1 MLMKKLYVL
10 LFIFVLFASEMKAQ
24 KAEVGITFSALSNND
39 IARFKS
45 IEDDSGSDAG
55 KSYSFGVTYVK
66 PLNSWLS
73 IESGIEFLQGKAA
86 THSIVSTMYGLS
98 TVSHSG
104 TISLINIPVGIRIS
118 FLKYCFVNGGLFI
131 DMDASSDSPVDSQS
145 GIGSQLGFGLKYDF
159 KTGISVF
166 VNPYTKIHAFPI
178 SFQSNQEHFF
188 ESAIRFGMSYQL

>member
-1 MLMKKLYVL
+1 LMKKLYVL

>member
-1 MLMKKLYVL
+1 MKKIYVL

-104 TISLINIPVGIRIS
+104 TMSLINIPVGLRAS
-118 FLKYCFVNGGLFI
+118 FWKYCFVNGGLFI
-131 DMDASSDSPVDSQS
+131 DMDTSSDSPINSQS
-145 GIGSQLGFGLKYDF
+145 GIGSQLGFGLKYNF

-166 VNPYTKIHAFPI
+166 VNPYTKIHAFPL
-178 SFQSNQEHFF
+178 SFQSNQEHLF